1 MSDVGSKWATAI
13 WARSHFS
20 DMQCSRTLKS
30 EARNSNFEFDPLY
43 LIFVFSVRLA
53 PLRMSTMSVYPLTWV
68 TNQLAVGH
76 APMSYDELRA
86 IREQGVDGIVNLCG
100 EYCDL
105 HQIQKDFGFEVYYL
119 PVQDNEAP
127 SLQELEKAL
136 QWLDEAIYLRKK
148 ILVHCHLGIGR
159 TGTFVTS
166 YLLRRGFTM
175 KLARQKLKKTRAE
188 STSFN
193 QWRFLRKFRKKEGKL
208 TIREPSLEGSRL
220 VNLGPYFEA
229 YEALAEEAED
239 LFRSSTGRNAEAPRC
254 GRDNDSCCHR
264 FITLELIEAAY
275 LSHHLNRKLTSEAR
289 LESIKRA
296 IEAHKVACRVSPP
309 GESRPSALM
318 QGEEAGEAC
327 PAETTEAHGYTC
339 PISVQGK
346 CIAFSYRPIVCRAY
360 DVTGAGPYSTQP
372 LEERL
377 HELSKRLFLEL
388 NAAFLEGTMLF
399 SLTNVVSGRFVQEY
413 FHFITKPPSA
423 MATP

>member
-1 MSDVGSKWATAI
+1 MNSMSA
-13 WARSHFS
+13 
-20 DMQCSRTLKS
+20 
-30 EARNSNFEFDPLY
+30 
-43 LIFVFSVRLA
+43 
-53 PLRMSTMSVYPLTWV
+53 YPLTWV

-105 HQIQKDFGFEVYYL
+105 HRIQEDFGFEVYYL

-127 SLQELEKAL
+127 SLQEVEKAL

-148 ILVHCHLGIGR
+148 ILVHCKLGIGR

-188 STSFN
+188 TTSFN
-193 QWRFLRKFRKKEGKL
+193 QWWFLRKFGKKEGRL

-220 VNLGPYFEA
+220 VDLAPYFEA
-229 YEALAEEAED
+229 YEALVEETEA
-239 LFRSSTGRNAEAPRC
+239 LHRSSTGRKAEAPRC
-254 GRDNDSCCHR
+254 GRDTDSCCHR

-275 LSHHLNRKLTSEAR
+275 LSHHLNRKLTSKAR
-289 LESIKRA
+289 LEAIKRA
-296 IEAHKVACRVSPP
+296 IEEHKVACQALPP
-309 GESRPSALM
+309 AVSRPSALM

-327 PAETTEAHGYTC
+327 PVKTTETPGYTC
-339 PISVQGK
+339 PLSVNGK
-346 CIAFSYRPIVCRAY
+346 CIAFSFRPIVCRVY
-360 DVTGAGPYSTQP
+360 DMTGDSPYPTDQ
-372 LEERL
+372 LQGRL
-377 HELSKRLFLEL
+377 QDLSKRLFMEL
-388 NAAFLEGTMLF
+388 NTAFLEGTLLF

-413 FHFITKPPSA
+413 FHFITKPP
-423 MATP
+423 ATTAL